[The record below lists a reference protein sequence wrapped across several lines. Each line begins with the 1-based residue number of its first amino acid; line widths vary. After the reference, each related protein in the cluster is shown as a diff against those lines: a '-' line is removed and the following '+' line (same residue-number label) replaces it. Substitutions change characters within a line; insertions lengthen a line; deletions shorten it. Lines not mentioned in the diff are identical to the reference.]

1 MNIHVTFKQLDSSE
15 QLKEYAVKRLDKL
28 AKFIPD
34 DENAEIF
41 VTLSVDK
48 FRHKADVNI
57 RGKHL
62 HISALEQSDDMYASI
77 DKVLDKLE
85 AQVKKQHDKMKDQYR
100 SVRNTRVVRLD
111 VLAFDNNADPKRPSI
126 VRSDSY
132 EAKPLHLDEA
142 AAQLGKSSQ
151 EFLVFINAETDK
163 INVLYK
169 MNSGDFGLIDPNV

>member
-15 QLKEYAVKRLDKL
+15 QLKGYAVKRLEKL
-28 AKFIPD
+28 SKFISD

-62 HISALEQSDDMYASI
+62 HVSAVEQSDDMYASI
-77 DKVLDKLE
+77 DMVLDKLE
-85 AQVKKQHDKMKDQYR
+85 AQVKKHHDKMKDKYR
-100 SVRNTRVVRLD
+100 SVRNTRMVRLD
-111 VLAFDNNADPKRPSI
+111 VLAVDDANPRQHSI

-132 EAKPLHLDEA
+132 EPKPLHVDEA
-142 AAQLGKSSQ
+142 AEQLNKSSQ
-151 EFLVFINAETDK
+151 EFLVFINAESDK
-163 INVLYK
+163 VNVLYK
-169 MNSGDFGLIDPNV
+169 LNNGDFGLIDPDV